1 MKVDT
6 QLLLIAGGAAAILL
20 AVVWRYVA
28 RRRQVSRLSRR
39 LQSANDPADRARA
52 GNTIIELGLPRAAK
66 PTLRAMTQEPDDRVR
81 LSIALGVARR
91 QWEPA
96 HAKRVVHLR
105 GWASEELDFQGHPV
119 HEFGP
124 AITRLA
130 DMGGPR
136 AEWQGNANAAKP
148 DGNGASSPAQPA
160 EAPVTTL
167 DRAPNPPTNGT
178 GNGNGNGANRQGVA
192 APNDAYR
199 LAEPDALKP
208 APPSDG
214 SIRWTAPELG
224 DRSDT

>member
-1 MKVDT
+1 MKVDS
-6 QLLLIAGGAAAILL
+6 QLMLIAGGAAAIVL

-52 GNTIIELGLPRAAK
+52 GNAIIELGLPRAAK
-66 PTLRAMTQEPDDRVR
+66 PTLRAVTQEPDDRVR
-81 LSIALGVARR
+81 LSIALAVARR

-96 HAKRVVHLR
+96 RAKPVVHLR
-105 GWASEELDFQGHPV
+105 GWASEELDFQGRPV

-124 AITRLA
+124 AVTRLA

-136 AEWQGNANAAKP
+136 AEWKGNVNAAKP
-148 DGNGASSPAQPA
+148 DGNGANDPTQPS

-167 DRAPNPPTNGT
+167 DWTQNPPA
-178 GNGNGNGANRQGVA
+178 NGNGNENGASGRGVA

-199 LAEPDALKP
+199 LAEPDSPTP

-214 SIRWTAPELG
+214 GIQWIAPELG
-224 DRSDT
+224 DRTDS

>member
-1 MKVDT
+1 MKVDR
-6 QLLLIAGGAAAILL
+6 QLMLIAGGAAAIVL

-28 RRRQVSRLSRR
+28 RHRQVSRLSRR

-52 GNTIIELGLPRAAK
+52 GNAIIELGLPRAAK
-66 PTLRAMTQEPDDRVR
+66 PTLRAVTQEPDARVR
-81 LSIALGVARR
+81 LSIALAVARR

-96 HAKRVVHLR
+96 RAKRVVHLR

-124 AITRLA
+124 AVTRLA

-136 AEWQGNANAAKP
+136 AEWKGNANAAKP
-148 DGNGASSPAQPA
+148 DGNGANSATQPA
-160 EAPVTTL
+160 PASVTTL
-167 DRAPNPPTNGT
+167 DGVQEPPA
-178 GNGNGNGANRQGVA
+178 NGNGHGNGAQGRVVA

-199 LAEPDALKP
+199 LAEPDPLKP

-214 SIRWTAPELG
+214 SIRWTAPEPG
-224 DRSDT
+224 NRADS